1 MGFTGNIARVL
12 GIVSIFGL
20 AALLVGCGGGDI
32 TIDAPNNATT
42 TSTTN
47 ITNTTADEEDTNP
60 CASYEDP
67 DTGDLRQGTLRGAN
81 CEYFSEFVGARNPLM
96 TDLTIPTLDGDG
108 VHIFWD
114 TLQVGEDVDSGAI
127 SDGPTLTIEAGT
139 TLVWE
144 SSDDYLLVNRG
155 AKIIADG
162 SVGAPITLTAYDDAV
177 LGVADPFATQLWGG
191 VVINGRGI
199 TNKCDDD
206 QRSNDS
212 CHIQSEGKPSHYG
225 GDDNADDS
233 GILRYVV
240 IKHPGAE
247 AAPGDELNGL
257 TLNAVGSGTTIE
269 YVQVYSTYDDG
280 VEFFGGAVE
289 VRNLVALYVRD
300 DSIDYAD
307 GWVGSVTNALVI
319 HQEGNGNR
327 CIEADN
333 QGSAFDA
340 VPLTNAQVSHL
351 TCIMSG
357 SDESTGGTHGDSE
370 GVLLRR
376 GVATQLSD
384 SIIYDGYARTNLVQ
398 NGNECLELDDT
409 ETRELAQDGTSS
421 IKSTIIACQEATKD
435 SLPNGDTV
443 RDWVTDS
450 ATYTNNTNN
459 KVIDGSDDA
468 RLSILGGS
476 KGFFTLSEFV
486 DDEGNAF
493 SITSTDGSA
502 IGAVTEDDDWTSGWT
517 ICLVPKRRDACG
529 LWFLD

>member
-1 MGFTGNIARVL
+1 M
-12 GIVSIFGL
+12 
-20 AALLVGCGGGDI
+20 
-32 TIDAPNNATT
+32 
-42 TSTTN
+42 
-47 ITNTTADEEDTNP
+47 
-60 CASYEDP
+60 
-67 DTGDLRQGTLRGAN
+67 
-81 CEYFSEFVGARNPLM
+81 LM
-96 TDLTIPTLDGDG
+96 
-108 VHIFWD
+108 
-114 TLQVGEDVDSGAI
+114 
-127 SDGPTLTIEAGT
+127 
-139 TLVWE
+139 
-144 SSDDYLLVNRG
+144 
-155 AKIIADG
+155 
-162 SVGAPITLTAYDDAV
+162 
-177 LGVADPFATQLWGG
+177 
-191 VVINGRGI
+191 
-199 TNKCDDD
+199 
-206 QRSNDS
+206 
-212 CHIQSEGKPSHYG
+212 
-225 GDDNADDS
+225 
-233 GILRYVV
+233 
-240 IKHPGAE
+240 
-247 AAPGDELNGL
+247 
-257 TLNAVGSGTTIE
+257 
-269 YVQVYSTYDDG
+269 
-280 VEFFGGAVE
+280 
-289 VRNLVALYVRD
+289 
-300 DSIDYAD
+300 
-307 GWVGSVTNALVI
+307 
-319 HQEGNGNR
+319 
-327 CIEADN
+327 
-333 QGSAFDA
+333 
-340 VPLTNAQVSHL
+340 
-351 TCIMSG
+351 
-357 SDESTGGTHGDSE
+357 E